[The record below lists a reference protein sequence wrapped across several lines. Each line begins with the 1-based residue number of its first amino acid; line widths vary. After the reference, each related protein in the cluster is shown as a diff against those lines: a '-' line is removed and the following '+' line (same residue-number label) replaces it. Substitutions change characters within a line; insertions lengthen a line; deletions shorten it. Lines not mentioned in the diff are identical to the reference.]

1 MRFPRRETLLAIA
14 AVAAIPFSASAQSDS
29 QAQTPANRALSTLG
43 SSLSGPELPASQPA
57 TPQRLQLMHR
67 YLTDA
72 EVDRV
77 MKSFA
82 ELHYSK
88 LQAQVAASIKGL
100 PVNQQDLT
108 LKAFKSAFDVA
119 ERRRESATLDE
130 MERYYATR
138 LTDDE
143 LETAVNFYAQGIGY
157 KSLHDAQHMTLEDR
171 QAAGQFMVDHP
182 AMMKFAKL
190 NFDYMKSMATR
201 QPLMEQTFNEDLKGQ
216 FCRNL
221 AASHLMMSTCLGAPQ
236 RRSPSG

>member
-77 MKSFA
+77 MKFFA

-88 LQAQVAASIKGL
+88 LQAQVATSTKGL
-100 PVNQQDLT
+100 PANQQDLT

-119 ERRRESATLDE
+119 ERRRESATLAGTDPSCGKRFLCKPILTNRVHAAPH
-130 MERYYATR
+130 ERPR
-138 LTDDE
+138 
-143 LETAVNFYAQGIGY
+143 
-157 KSLHDAQHMTLEDR
+157 M
-171 QAAGQFMVDHP
+171 AA
-182 AMMKFAKL
+182 
-190 NFDYMKSMATR
+190 
-201 QPLMEQTFNEDLKGQ
+201 
-216 FCRNL
+216 
-221 AASHLMMSTCLGAPQ
+221 
-236 RRSPSG
+236 